1 MAVINRAKLVK
12 ELVPGLNA
20 LFGLEYKQYEQE
32 HLEIFT
38 VENSDSAFEEEVMN
52 SGFGPAQT
60 KAEGQSVAYDE
71 AKEEWTARYD
81 HETIALGFMITEEA
95 IDDNKYESL
104 SRRYTKALARSMAYT
119 KQVKAAAK
127 LNNAFNSAYT
137 GGDGKELCATDHPL
151 AGGGSWRNEPTVAAD
166 LNETSL
172 EQVVIDMSEWKDERG
187 LLIAAKPK
195 KLIIPPALTFVAER
209 LLKSPLRVET
219 ANNDINALKSTGAIP
234 GGAHV
239 NHFLTD
245 PDAWFVLT
253 DVPNG
258 LKMFVRKPLTTK
270 HEPAFDNGVLK
281 YKAQERYSFGWSDP
295 RGVYGS
301 PGA

>member
-32 HLEIFT
+32 HLEIYT

-60 KAEGQSVAYDE
+60 KAEGQSIAYDD

-81 HETIALGFMITEEA
+81 HETVALGYMITEEA

-127 LNNAFNSAYT
+127 LNNAFNSSYT

-151 AGGGSWRNEPTVAAD
+151 AGGGSWSNEPTVAAD

-172 EQVVIDMSEWKDERG
+172 EQVIIDMASWKDERG
-187 LLIAAKPK
+187 LLIAARPK

-209 LLKSPLRVET
+209 LLKTPLRVET
-219 ANNDINALKSTGAIP
+219 GNNDINALKSMGAIP
-234 GGAHV
+234 GGYRV

-245 PDAWFVLT
+245 ADGWFVIT

-258 LKMFVRKPLTTK
+258 LKHFVRKGLTTK
-270 HEPAFDNGVLK
+270 SEPAFDNGVLK

-295 RGVYGS
+295 RGIYGS

>member
-32 HLEIFT
+32 HLEIYT

-60 KAEGQSVAYDE
+60 KAEGQSIAYDD

-81 HETIALGFMITEEA
+81 HETVALGYMITEEA

-127 LNNAFNSAYT
+127 LNNAFNSSYT

-151 AGGGSWRNEPTVAAD
+151 AGGGSWSNEPTVAAD

-172 EQVVIDMSEWKDERG
+172 EQVIIDMASWKDERG
-187 LLIAAKPK
+187 LLIAARPK

-209 LLKSPLRVET
+209 LLKTPLRVET
-219 ANNDINALKSTGAIP
+219 GNNDINALKSMGAIP
-234 GGAHV
+234 GGYRV

-245 PDAWFVLT
+245 ADAWFVIT

-258 LKMFVRKPLTTK
+258 LKHFVRKGLTTK
-270 HEPAFDNGVLK
+270 SEPAFDNGVLK

-295 RGVYGS
+295 RGIYGS